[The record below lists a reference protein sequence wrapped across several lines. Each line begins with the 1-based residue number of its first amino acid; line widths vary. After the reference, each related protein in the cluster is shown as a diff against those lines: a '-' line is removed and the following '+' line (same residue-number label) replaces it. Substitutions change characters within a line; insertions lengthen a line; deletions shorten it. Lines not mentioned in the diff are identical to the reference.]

1 MQERNGIIFKKEVMN
16 NMFDELVGEK
26 IRIVP
31 MERHHIQGLYE
42 IGNDKMIWSHLPK
55 TIETLND
62 MNTFVEEA
70 LENKENGKEFPF
82 VVLHHDNDRIIGS
95 TRFLDISNLNKSLE
109 IGWTWYVPSVWGTH
123 INIECKYLLL
133 KYCFETLKLIRVQFK
148 TDERNVRSQKA
159 IEKIGGVKEG
169 VLRNHMIR
177 KDGTFR
183 NSVFYSVIE
192 SDWESVKNKLENK
205 LKNSQKTDAT

>member
-1 MQERNGIIFKKEVMN
+1 
-16 NMFDELVGEK
+16 MFDELVGEK

-31 MERHHIQGLYE
+31 MDKDHIQGLYE
-42 IGNDKMIWSHLPK
+42 IGNDKIIWSHLPK
-55 TIETLND
+55 AIYTLND
-62 MNTFVEEA
+62 MKSFVEEA
-70 LENKENGKEFPF
+70 LCKKETGMEFPF
-82 VVLHHDNDRIIGS
+82 VVLLRDNDKIIGS
-95 TRFLDISNLNKSLE
+95 TRFLDISTQNKSLE
-109 IGWTWYVPSVWGTH
+109 IGWTWYTPSVWGTH
-123 INIECKYLLL
+123 INTECKYLLL
-133 KYCFETLKLIRVQFK
+133 KYCFESLKLIRVQFK

-192 SDWESVKNKLENK
+192 SDWVSVKNKLANILEIP
-205 LKNSQKTDAT
+205 QKQM